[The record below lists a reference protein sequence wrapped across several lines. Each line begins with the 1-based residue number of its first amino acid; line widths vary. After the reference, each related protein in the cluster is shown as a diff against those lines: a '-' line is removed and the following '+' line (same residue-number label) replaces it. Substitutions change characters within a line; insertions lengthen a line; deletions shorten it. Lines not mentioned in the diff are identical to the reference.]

1 MANPVAGDVHVNV
14 PLTNISIAFMQS
26 ADSFVADR
34 VFPNIPV
41 QKQSDRYFRYDRSD
55 FWRNQFQSRAPGTE
69 SAGSGW
75 KIDSSPTYFADVKA
89 LHKDIDDQIR
99 SNADNPLDMDRDATL
114 FLSQQAMIG
123 REVTW
128 ASNYFT
134 TGVWTGITGSA
145 ADVTGVAAS
154 PISASNEVLQWD
166 NSNGT
171 PIQDVKL
178 QADNSQ
184 LRTGLRPN
192 KLVLGRQVWT
202 KTSES
207 PSLVDR
213 IKYSGGVSPAT
224 PAKVS
229 LAAAATLFEVDEV
242 MVAAGVQATSPE
254 NPAFETSLTT
264 SFIAGKRALLVYSN
278 PAPSLLSPSGGYTFS
293 WVGYLNAGGMGQR
306 IKKFRMEWLS
316 SDRVEGEMAY
326 DQKLV
331 CSDCGVFFNS
341 IIS

>member
-14 PLTNISIAFMQS
+14 PLTNISIAFMQT

-41 QKQSDRYFRYDRSD
+41 LKQSDRYFRYDRSD
-55 FWRNQFQSRAPGTE
+55 FWRNEYKVRAPGSE

-75 KIDSSPTYFADVKA
+75 KIDSTPTYFANVWA

-114 FLSQQAMIG
+114 WLSQQAMIA
-123 REVTW
+123 REVSW

-134 TGVWTGITGSA
+134 TGVWTGVTGSA
-145 ADVTGVAAS
+145 ADITGVAAS
-154 PISASNEVLQWD
+154 PSTNEVLQWD
-166 NSNGT
+166 NTNAT
-171 PIQDVKL
+171 PIQDVKT
-178 QADNSQ
+178 QADNSM

-202 KTSES
+202 KLSES
-207 PSLVDR
+207 SSLVDR

-229 LAAAATLFEVDEV
+229 LAAAATLFEVDEI
-242 MVAAGVQATSPE
+242 MVAAGVQATSAE

-278 PAPSLLSPSGGYTFS
+278 PAPSLLSPSAGYTFS
-293 WVGYLNAGGMGQR
+293 WTGYLNAGGMGQR
-306 IKKFRMEWLS
+306 VSKFRMEWLK

-331 CSDCGVFFNS
+331 CADCGVFFNT
-341 IIS
+341 IVN